1 MIPSIPS
8 PPASHSWT
16 RLTRTF
22 PRVQK
27 TPDGESASPDSES
40 LAKTLEKSLGLNNDQ
55 ADNVDAPNDDLKGKL
70 IITKHRPKIPD
81 CIATDDEDWE
91 PPVWHAWDEW
101 DQKVNAQE
109 DWTWHNTLK
118 YKAKKG
124 QFDDHEKVY
133 KKKSKKR
140 RHYLLS
146 QTRWPSLRGLR
157 QLKKP

>member
-55 ADNVDAPNDDLKGKL
+55 ADNVDALNDDLNNKL
-70 IITKHRPKIPD
+70 VITKARPMIPD

-91 PPVWHAWDEW
+91 LPVWHAWDEW

-124 QFDDHEKVY
+124 QFDDHDKVY

-140 RHYLLS
+140 RHHHKS
-146 QTRWPSLRGLR
+146 SRTENQTPSL
-157 QLKKP
+157 P